1 DLAAFANHAA
11 IWRSRLAHL
20 AGAAVS
26 VLTRSAWRRVWG
38 PGSGAGSWQPCRS
51 SPVHGFQFG
60 RGRHSCAPAD
70 LRSGGICAPTSA
82 PLVGS
87 HLSKGVSR
95 TGGRFLALLMKPI
108 RRVLSLPSDCFPKAL
123 RPRRTVPL
131 PSTAGALFYSMAAAG
146 DLATRCQ
153 TVQCR

>member
-1 DLAAFANHAA
+1 MSLLACPRFS
-11 IWRSRLAHL
+11 IWSWPPFLCSGRLA
-20 AGAAVS
+20 
-26 VLTRSAWRRVWG
+26 
-38 PGSGAGSWQPCRS
+38 
-51 SPVHGFQFG
+51 
-60 RGRHSCAPAD
+60 
-70 LRSGGICAPTSA
+70 SGGICAPTSA

-95 TGGRFLALLMKPI
+95 TGGRFLALLMRPI

-153 TVQCR
+153 TVQCRRGRSLAVSVVVSLGAGNGKNFLFDPSGHRNSMATTP